1 MSDRSFLRRIRIC
14 AVARRPGPRRR
25 NSHRTGDERLRWRR
39 LVTHA
44 DPGRG
49 RMEGHGYY
57 TSHSEA
63 QQAYGEL
70 GIEWLEQAAAEVS
83 RR

>member
-1 MSDRSFLRRIRIC
+1 
-14 AVARRPGPRRR
+14 
-25 NSHRTGDERLRWRR
+25 
-39 LVTHA
+39 VTHA